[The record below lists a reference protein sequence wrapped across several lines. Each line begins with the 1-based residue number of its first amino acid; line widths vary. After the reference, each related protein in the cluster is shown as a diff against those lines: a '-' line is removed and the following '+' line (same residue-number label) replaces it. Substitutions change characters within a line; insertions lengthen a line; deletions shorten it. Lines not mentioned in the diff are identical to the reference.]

1 MFYVWAPH
9 SLHLTGEGKRQPA
22 ASQPTRRNTLL
33 NPAPNMKTLVT
44 WKQPPKSLLIPKEE
58 VLFLSS
64 AWKPCHESK
73 CGQISYNPT
82 HLSRFSSEV
91 TLEWPCSG
99 NQNVPKRSSGE
110 NQVAQGRAYQH
121 GAKMRVPTCCCSASS
136 PPCGRRQG
144 FLPLG
149 CKMGVRQVST
159 SQSCCTDS
167 SQLCR

>member
-33 NPAPNMKTLVT
+33 TPAPNMKTLVT
-44 WKQPPKSLLIPKEE
+44 WKQPPKSLVIPKEE
-58 VLFLSS
+58 VLFLSP
-64 AWKPCHESK
+64 AWKPCPEST

-82 HLSRFSSEV
+82 HLSRFSSGV

-110 NQVAQGRAYQH
+110 NQAAQGRAYQH
-121 GAKMRVPTCCCSASS
+121 GAKMRASTCVLLCQL
-136 PPCGRRQG
+136 PPMCAQTG
-144 FLPLG
+144 LPPPG
-149 CKMGVRQVST
+149 CKMGVQQVST
-159 SQSCCTDS
+159 SEPLYRFITIM
-167 SQLCR
+167 

>member
-9 SLHLTGEGKRQPA
+9 SLHLTGEGKHQPA

-33 NPAPNMKTLVT
+33 TPAPNMKTLVT
-44 WKQPPKSLLIPKEE
+44 WKQPPKSLVIRKEE
-58 VLFLSS
+58 VLFLSP
-64 AWKPCHESK
+64 AWKPCPESA

-110 NQVAQGRAYQH
+110 KSGSTGQSLPARGYNERAHVCAALPVAPHVRVGR
-121 GAKMRVPTCCCSASS
+121 ASS
-136 PPCGRRQG
+136 PW
-144 FLPLG
+144 L
-149 CKMGVRQVST
+149 
-159 SQSCCTDS
+159 
-167 SQLCR
+167 